1 MKIVESWLREW
12 VDPDLDSKALE
23 HQLTMLGLEVD
34 GVDIEGKGL
43 EGVIVAEVVDVEK
56 HPDADRLSVCKVRAG
71 GEDTIDVVCGAPN
84 VTAGMKSPLAVPGV
98 TLPNGIKLRK
108 SKIRGVVSNGMLCSA
123 IELGLGEESDGII
136 ALADDAPVG
145 MPLIEYLGL
154 PDTVFDLD
162 LTPNR
167 GDCFSVLGVA
177 RDVAALTGSAL
188 KSPDIEPVAAT
199 IEDTLPVEI
208 PLPEGCPSFAG
219 RLIRNIDPAAKS
231 PPWMLE
237 RLRRAGLRGI
247 SPVVDI
253 TNYVMLE
260 LGQPLHAYD
269 AARVRGAIRPRLAKQ
284 GEKLTLLDEKEV
296 AVNDD
301 TLVIAD
307 DSGAI
312 GLAGIMGGL
321 TTAVSDATTDVF
333 FEAAFWPQAFMAGR
347 ARSYGMHT
355 DASLRF
361 ERGVDFEGQ
370 GRAVERATQLLVE
383 IAGGDA
389 GPLVHQV
396 SESNLP
402 RREPIMLRRS
412 RVSMLLGLDVA
423 DDVVAG
429 VLTRLGLAVRENE
442 RGWDVVAP
450 SYRFDIASEVD
461 LIEEIVRIHGYEAV
475 PETTEIAASPLE
487 PVTESVV
494 DLDRVAAT
502 LVARDYEEAITYSFI
517 DARSNAPF
525 AGGDSELVLSNP
537 ISSEMSVMRS
547 SLLPGLV
554 SSAAANIARQQD
566 RVRLFEIGKSFHG
579 TLEAPD
585 EVLRIAAVA
594 SGTALPEQ
602 WGAASRAID
611 FFDIKAD
618 LVALFQLAGDAAD
631 VSFRPCEHAAL
642 QPGQAAAVLRG
653 NNEIGIIGKLH
664 PRVAK
669 SLELKRDAYVFEVDA
684 LQALASGA
692 PVALPVSRFP
702 VIRRDLAVLVKDEVS
717 GEQLVQAVAS
727 AVPELMRDVRIFDI
741 YKGPGIEAGLKS
753 VAISLILQETSR
765 TLTDDDA
772 DAAQAAAVQKLR
784 QTFGAELRD

>member
-1 MKIVESWLREW
+1 MKVVESWLREW

-23 HQLTMLGLEVD
+23 HQLTMLGLEVE
-34 GVDIEGKGL
+34 GVDVESGNL
-43 EGVIVAEVVDVEK
+43 NGVVVAEVVEVAK
-56 HPDADRLSVCKVRAG
+56 HPDADRLSVCKVSTG
-71 GEDTIDVVCGAPN
+71 GNDTIDVVCGAPN
-84 VTAGMKSPLAVPGV
+84 VMAGMKSPLAVPGI
-98 TLPNGIKLRK
+98 TLPNGVKLRK

-123 IELGLGEESDGII
+123 VELGLGEESDGII
-136 ALADDAPVG
+136 ALADDAPAG
-145 MPLIEYLGL
+145 MPLTEYLGL

-177 RDVAALTGSAL
+177 RDIAALTGSPL
-188 KSPDIEPVAAT
+188 RSTDVAAVEAT
-199 IEDTLPVEI
+199 IDDTLPVEI

-219 RLIRNIDPAAKS
+219 RLIRNIDPTAKS
-231 PPWMLE
+231 PAWMLE

-269 AARVRGAIRPRLAKQ
+269 AARVQGAIRPRLAKQ
-284 GEKLTLLDEKEV
+284 GEKVTLLDEKEV
-296 AVNDD
+296 SVNDD
-301 TLVIAD
+301 MLVIAD

-321 TTAVSDATTDVF
+321 STAVSDKTTDVF

-370 GRAVERATQLLVE
+370 GRAVERATQLLLE
-383 IAGGDA
+383 ISGGEAGA
-389 GPLVHQV
+389 LVHQV
-396 SESNLP
+396 SEPHLP
-402 RREPIMLRRS
+402 RREPITLRRS
-412 RVSMLLGLDVA
+412 RVSMLLGLDI
-423 DDVVAG
+423 DDEVVAG
-429 VLTRLGLAVRENE
+429 VLTRLGLRVSENE
-442 RGWDVVAP
+442 GGWEVVAP
-450 SYRFDIASEVD
+450 SYRFDINSEVD

-475 PETTEIAASPLE
+475 PETTEIAASPLQT
-487 PVTESVV
+487 VTESLV
-494 DLDRVAAT
+494 DLERVSAT

-517 DARSNAPF
+517 DERSNAPF
-525 AGGDSELVLSNP
+525 ADGKSELVLSNP

-579 TLEAPD
+579 TLEAPH
-585 EVLRIAAVA
+585 EVVRIAAVA
-594 SGTALPEQ
+594 AGTAMPEQ
-602 WGAASRAID
+602 WGIASQAID

-618 LVALFQLAGDAAD
+618 LVAVIKLAGDASD
-631 VSFRPCEHAAL
+631 VAFRPLEHPAL
-642 QPGQAAAVLRG
+642 QPGQAATVLRDER
-653 NNEIGIIGKLH
+653 EIGIIGKLH

-669 SLELKRDAYVFEVDA
+669 SLELKRDAFVFEVDA
-684 LQALASGA
+684 MQALASAA
-692 PVALPVSRFP
+692 PVAKPVSRFP
-702 VIRRDLAVLVKDEVS
+702 VIRRDLAVLVADDVS
-717 GEQLVQAVAS
+717 GEELVQAVAS
-727 AVPELMRDVRIFDI
+727 AALELIRDVRIFDI

>member
-34 GVDIEGKGL
+34 GVDL
-43 EGVIVAEVVDVEK
+43 EGSGLDGVVVAEVLEAAK

-71 GEDTIDVVCGAPN
+71 GEDTVDVVCGAPN

-123 IELGLGEESDGII
+123 VELGLGEESDGIL
-136 ALADDAPVG
+136 ALADDAPAG
-145 MPLIEYLGL
+145 MPLAEYLGL
-154 PDTVFDLD
+154 PDTVYDLD

-177 RDVAALTGSAL
+177 RDVAALTGSPL
-188 KSPDIEPVAAT
+188 KSADVAPVAAT
-199 IEDTLPVEI
+199 IEDTVPVEI

-269 AARVRGAIRPRLAKQ
+269 AARVQGAIRPRLAKP
-284 GEKLTLLDEKEV
+284 GEKLTLLDEKDV

-321 TTAVSDATTDVF
+321 STAVSDATTDVF

-370 GRAVERATQLLVE
+370 GRAVERATQLLLE
-383 IAGGDA
+383 IAGGEA
-389 GPLVHQV
+389 GPLEHHV
-396 SESNLP
+396 SESHLP
-402 RREPIMLRRS
+402 QREPIRLRRS
-412 RVSMLLGLDVA
+412 RVSLLLGLDMSD
-423 DDVVAG
+423 DDVEG
-429 VLTRLGLAVRENE
+429 VLTRLGLSVVATDE
-442 RGWDVVAP
+442 GWEVVAP
-450 SYRFDIASEVD
+450 SYRFDITSEVD
-461 LIEEIVRIHGYEAV
+461 LIEEIVRIHGYESV
-475 PETTEIAASPLE
+475 PETTEIAASPLR
-487 PVTESVV
+487 PVTESLV
-494 DLDRVAAT
+494 DLDRVSAT

-517 DARSNAPF
+517 DERSNAAF
-525 AGGDSELVLSNP
+525 AGDESELVLSNP
-537 ISSEMSVMRS
+537 ISSEMSIMRS
-547 SLLPGLV
+547 SVLPGLV

-579 TLEAPD
+579 TLDAPR
-585 EVLRIAAVA
+585 EVVRIAAVA
-594 SGTALPEQ
+594 SGTTLPEQ
-602 WGAASRAID
+602 WGAVSQAID

-618 LVALFQLAGDAAD
+618 LLALLKLAGDASD
-631 VSFRPCEHAAL
+631 VAFRPLEHPAL

-653 NNEIGIIGKLH
+653 DNEIGIFGKLH
-664 PRVAK
+664 PGVAK
-669 SLELKRDAYVFEVDA
+669 SLDLKRDAYVFEVDA
-684 LQALASGA
+684 LQALASAA
-692 PVALPVSRFP
+692 PVAKPVSRFP
-702 VIRRDLAVLVKDEVS
+702 VIRRDLAVLVREDVS
-717 GEQLVQAVAS
+717 GEQLVEAVA
-727 AVPELMRDVRIFDI
+727 AAAPELMRDVRIFDI

-753 VAISLILQETSR
+753 VARSLILQETSR

>member
-12 VDPDLDSKALE
+12 VDPDLDSEALE

-34 GVDIEGKGL
+34 GVDIEGAGL
-43 EGVIVAEVVDVEK
+43 DGVVVAEVVAVEK
-56 HPDADRLSVCKVRAG
+56 HPDADRLSVCKVSAG
-71 GEDTIDVVCGAPN
+71 GQETIDVVCGAPN
-84 VTAGMKSPLAVPGV
+84 VRAGMKSPLAVPGI
-98 TLPNGIKLRK
+98 TLPNGVRLRN

-123 IELGLGEESDGII
+123 VELGLGEESDGI
-136 ALADDAPVG
+136 LELGDEAPAG
-145 MPLIEYLGL
+145 MPLSDYLGL

-177 RDVAALTGSAL
+177 RDIAALTGSPL
-188 KSPDIEPVAAT
+188 KSPDIAPVDAT

-219 RLIRNIDPAAKS
+219 RLIRNIDPAARS
-231 PPWMLE
+231 PLWMLE

-269 AARVRGAIRPRLAKQ
+269 ASRVRGAIRPRLAEQ
-284 GEKLTLLDEKEV
+284 GETLTLLDEKDV
-296 AVNDD
+296 AVNAD

-321 TTAVSDATTDVF
+321 STAVSSATTDVF

-361 ERGVDFEGQ
+361 ERGVDFDGQ
-370 GRAVERATQLLVE
+370 GRAVERATQLLLE

-396 SESNLP
+396 AATYLP
-402 RREPIMLRRS
+402 RREPISLRRV
-412 RVSMLLGLDVA
+412 RVSELLGLDVA

-429 VLTRLGLAVRENE
+429 VLARLGLAVSDSDD
-442 RGWDVVAP
+442 GWQVIAP

-461 LIEEIVRIHGYEAV
+461 LIEEIVRIHGYDAV
-475 PETTEIAASPLE
+475 PEITEIAASPLR
-487 PVTESVV
+487 PVTESLV
-494 DLDRVAAT
+494 DLDRVSAT

-517 DARSNAPF
+517 DERSNAPF
-525 AGGDSELVLSNP
+525 AGGGSELVLSNP

-547 SLLPGLV
+547 SLLPGLA
-554 SSAAANIARQQD
+554 SSAAANIARQQE

-579 TLEAPD
+579 TLEAPR
-585 EVLRIAAVA
+585 EVVRIAAVA

-602 WGAASRAID
+602 WGSASQAID

-618 LVALFQLAGDAAD
+618 LVAVLRLAGDISD
-631 VSFRPCEHAAL
+631 VAFRPLEHPAL
-642 QPGQAAAVLRG
+642 QPGQAAAVLR
-653 NNEIGIIGKLH
+653 NDKPIGIIGKLH

-684 LQALASGA
+684 VQSLASAA
-692 PVALPVSRFP
+692 PVAKPVSRFP
-702 VIRRDLAVLVKDEVS
+702 VIRRDLAVLVSEDVS
-717 GEQLVQAVAS
+717 AEELIQAVAS
-727 AVPELMRDVRIFDI
+727 TAPELMRDVRIFDV
-741 YKGPGIEAGLKS
+741 YKGPGIEAGRKS

-784 QTFGAELRD
+784 DAFGAELRD

>member
-1 MKIVESWLREW
+1 S
-12 VDPDLDSKALE
+12 
-23 HQLTMLGLEVD
+23 T
-34 GVDIEGKGL
+34 
-43 EGVIVAEVVDVEK
+43 
-56 HPDADRLSVCKVRAG
+56 G
-71 GEDTIDVVCGAPN
+71 GGDTIDVVCGAPN
-84 VTAGMKSPLAVPGV
+84 VRAGMKSPLAVPGV

-123 IELGLGEESDGII
+123 VELGLGDESDGI
-136 ALADDAPVG
+136 LELSGDAPIG
-145 MPLIEYLGL
+145 APFADYLGL

-177 RDVAALTGSAL
+177 RDIAALTGAPL
-188 KSPDIEPVAAT
+188 KAATVAAVPAT
-199 IEDTLPVEI
+199 IDDTLPVEI
-208 PLPEGCPSFAG
+208 PLPQGCPSFAG
-219 RLIRNIDPAAKS
+219 RLVRNIDPSARS
-231 PPWMLE
+231 PLWMLE

-269 AARVRGAIRPRLAKQ
+269 AARVSGAIRPRLATP
-284 GEKLTLLDEKEV
+284 GETLTLLDEKDV
-296 AVNDD
+296 VVNDD

-321 TTAVSDATTDVF
+321 STAVSDATTDVF

-370 GRAVERATQLLVE
+370 ARAVERATQLLLE

-389 GPLVHQV
+389 GPLVHHV
-396 SESNLP
+396 AKKHLP
-402 RREPIMLRRS
+402 RREPIRLRRS
-412 RVSMLLGLDVA
+412 RVSLLLGLEVA
-423 DDVVAG
+423 DDVVAA
-429 VLTRLGLAVRENE
+429 VLTGLGLAVSERED
-442 RGWDVVAP
+442 GWEVVAP
-450 SYRFDIASEVD
+450 SYRFDITTEVD
-461 LIEEIVRIHGYEAV
+461 LIEEIVRIHGYDSV
-475 PETTEIAASPLE
+475 PETTEIAASPLRT
-487 PVTESVV
+487 VTESAV
-494 DLDRVAAT
+494 DLDSVSAT

-517 DARSNAPF
+517 DERSNAPF
-525 AGGDSELVLSNP
+525 ADGTSELVLSNP
-537 ISSEMSVMRS
+537 ISSEMSVMRA

-554 SSAAANIARQQD
+554 SSAAANIARQQE

-579 TLEAPD
+579 TLESPR
-585 EVLRIAAVA
+585 EVVRIAAVA
-594 SGTALPEQ
+594 TGTAQPEQ
-602 WGAASRAID
+602 WGAGSQAVD

-618 LVALFQLAGDAAD
+618 LVAVLKLAGDASD
-631 VSFRPCEHAAL
+631 VAFRPLEHPAL
-642 QPGQAAAVLRG
+642 QPGQAASILRDG
-653 NNEIGIIGKLH
+653 RDIGLIGKLH
-664 PRVAK
+664 PRVARD
-669 SLELKRDAYVFEVDA
+669 LELKRDAYVFEVDA
-684 LQALASGA
+684 RAALASSA
-692 PVALPVSRFP
+692 PVAKPVSRFP
-702 VIRRDLAVLVKDEVS
+702 VIRRDIAVLVKEEVS
-717 GEQLVQAVAS
+717 GEELVQAVA
-727 AVPELMRDVRIFDI
+727 AAAPELTRDVRIFDI

-772 DAAQAAAVQKLR
+772 DAA
-784 QTFGAELRD
+784 

>member
-12 VDPDLDSKALE
+12 VDPDLDSKSLE

-34 GVDIEGKGL
+34 GVEVEGAGL
-43 EGVIVAEVVDVEK
+43 DGVVVGEVIAVEK

-71 GEDTIDVVCGAPN
+71 AEETIGVVCGAPN
-84 VTAGMKSPLAVPGV
+84 VIAGMRSPLAVPGV

-123 IELGLGEESDGII
+123 VELGLGDESDGIL
-136 ALADDAPVG
+136 ALPGDAPAG
-145 MPLIEYLGL
+145 MPLAEYLRL

-177 RDVAALTGSAL
+177 RDVAALTGSPL
-188 KSPDIEPVAAT
+188 KLPEFTTVAAS
-199 IEDTLPVEI
+199 ISDTLPVEI

-219 RLIRNIDPAAKS
+219 RLIRNIDPTARS
-231 PPWMLE
+231 PLWLVE
-237 RLRRAGLRGI
+237 RLRRSGLRGI

-269 AARVRGAIRPRLAKQ
+269 AARVQGAIRPRLATQ

-321 TTAVSDATTDVF
+321 STAVTGATSDIF
-333 FEAAFWPQAFMAGR
+333 FEAAFWPQAFMSGR

-361 ERGVDFEGQ
+361 ERGVDFAGQ
-370 GRAVERATQLLVE
+370 ARAVERATELLLE
-383 IAGGDA
+383 IAGGEA
-389 GPLVHQV
+389 GPLVHHV
-396 SESNLP
+396 ADTHLP
-402 RREPIMLRRS
+402 RREPIPLRRS
-412 RVSMLLGLDVA
+412 RVTRLLGLDVE
-423 DDVVAG
+423 DDVVTG
-429 VLTRLGLAVRENE
+429 VLERLGLAVEATAG
-442 RGWDVVAP
+442 GWEVVAP
-450 SYRFDIASEVD
+450 SYRFDITSEVD
-461 LIEEIVRIHGYEAV
+461 LIEEIIRIHGYDSV
-475 PETTEIAASPLE
+475 PETTEVAASPLQT
-487 PVTESVV
+487 VTESVV
-494 DLDRVAAT
+494 DTDRVSAT

-517 DARSNAPF
+517 DERSNAHF
-525 AGGDSELVLSNP
+525 AANGSDLVLSNP

-547 SLLPGLV
+547 SLLPGLL
-554 SSAAANIARQQD
+554 SSAAANVARQQD

-579 TLEAPD
+579 TLESPE
-585 EVLRIAAVA
+585 EVVRIAAVA
-594 SGTALPEQ
+594 CGPAMPEQ
-602 WGAASRAID
+602 WATKTQAID
-611 FFDIKAD
+611 FYDLKAD
-618 LVALFQLAGDAAD
+618 LDAILQLTGDASAVEYRAD
-631 VSFRPCEHAAL
+631 EHPAL
-642 QPGQAAAVLRG
+642 QPGQSAAIFRDG
-653 NNEIGIIGKLH
+653 RSIGIIGKLH
-664 PRVAK
+664 PQVAR
-669 SLELKRDAYVFEVDA
+669 SLDLKRDAYIFELDA
-684 LQALASGA
+684 LQALASAA
-692 PVALPVSRFP
+692 PVAQPVSRFP
-702 VIRRDLAVLVKDEVS
+702 VIRRDLAVIVKEEVS
-717 GEQLVQAVAS
+717 GDQLVQAVAS
-727 AVPELMRDVRIFDI
+727 AAPRLMRDVRIFDI
-741 YKGPGIEAGLKS
+741 YQGPGIEAGLKS

-772 DAAQAAAVQKLR
+772 DAAQAAAVRKLR
-784 QTFGAELRD
+784 DTFGAELRD

>member
-34 GVDIEGKGL
+34 GVDVEGAGL
-43 EGVIVAEVVDVEK
+43 DGVVVAEVVSAEK

-71 GEDTIDVVCGAPN
+71 GDATIDVVCGAPN
-84 VTAGMKSPLAVPGV
+84 VRAGMKTPLAVPGI

-123 IELGLGEESDGII
+123 VELGLGEESDGI
-136 ALADDAPVG
+136 LELSGDAPVG
-145 MPLIEYLGL
+145 APLAGYLGL

-177 RDVAALTGSAL
+177 RDIAALTGAPL
-188 KSPDIEPVAAT
+188 KAAEVAAVPAAT
-199 IEDTLPVEI
+199 DATLPVEI

-219 RLIRNIDPAAKS
+219 RLIQNIDPVAKS
-231 PPWMLE
+231 PSWLLE
-237 RLRRAGLRGI
+237 RLRRSGLRGI

-269 AARVRGAIRPRLAKQ
+269 AARVQGAIRPRLARQ
-284 GEKLTLLDEKEV
+284 GETLTLLDEKEIV
-296 AVNDD
+296 VNDD

-321 TTAVSDATTDVF
+321 STAVSEATTDVF

-361 ERGVDFEGQ
+361 ERGVDFDGQ
-370 GRAVERATQLLVE
+370 ARAVERATQLLLE
-383 IAGGDA
+383 IAGGEA
-389 GPLVHQV
+389 GPLMHQV
-396 SESNLP
+396 AEAHLP
-402 RREPIMLRRS
+402 RRVPISLRRA
-412 RVSMLLGLDVA
+412 RVSRLLGLDV
-423 DDVVAG
+423 DDEVVSG
-429 VLTRLGLAVRENE
+429 VLTRLGLAVDENDE
-442 RGWDVVAP
+442 GWEVVAP
-450 SYRFDIASEVD
+450 SYRFDITSEVD
-461 LIEEIVRIHGYEAV
+461 LIEEIVRIHGYDSV
-475 PETTEIAASPLE
+475 PEITEVAASPLRT
-487 PVTESVV
+487 VTESVV
-494 DLDRVAAT
+494 DLERVSAT

-517 DARSNAPF
+517 DERSNAPF
-525 AGGDSELVLSNP
+525 ADGASELVLSNP

-579 TLEAPD
+579 TLESPH
-585 EVLRIAAVA
+585 EVNRIAAVA
-594 SGTALPEQ
+594 SGSAQPEQ
-602 WGAASRAID
+602 WGVQAQPID

-618 LVALFQLAGDAAD
+618 LLAVLKLAGDASDIA
-631 VSFRPCEHAAL
+631 FQPLEHPAL
-642 QPGQAAAVLRG
+642 QPGQAASLLRG
-653 NNEIGIIGKLH
+653 GRDIGFIGKLH

-669 SLELKRDAYVFEVDA
+669 SLDLKRDAYVFEVDA
-684 LQALASGA
+684 QAALASVA
-692 PVALPVSRFP
+692 PKAKPVSRFP
-702 VIRRDLAVLVKDEVS
+702 VIRRDIAVLVKDGVS
-717 GEQLVQAVAS
+717 GDELVQAVGA
-727 AVPELMRDVRIFDI
+727 AAPGLIRDVRIFDI
-741 YKGPGIEAGLKS
+741 YKGTGIEAGLKS

-784 QTFGAELRD
+784 DMFDAELRD